1 MNIILLLI
9 SFGLGLLLFPKLSK
23 GYSYLK
29 STPKKQIAKTAG
41 TKGVELTFKNRE
53 AILFILV
60 IFAFGVILQY
70 AFASTPTPS
79 VKQEKSVKK
88 VSSPFRQLAESGQF
102 SQESQK

>member
-1 MNIILLLI
+1 MNFILLTI

-29 STPKKQIAKTAG
+29 STPKKVIAKTAG
-41 TKGVELTFKNRE
+41 KKSVNIIYRNRE
-53 AILFILV
+53 AILFALV
-60 IFAFGVILQY
+60 VFAFGVILQY

-88 VSSPFRQLAESGQF
+88 VSSPFRQLAESGQS
-102 SQESQK
+102 SQENK